1 MRNVAHIPELISFM
15 NILCFFFQVR
25 VDQLSIVGAIAGFA
39 AAKHMGEGGEL
50 GALLGVSGGVLLA
63 TVYNMLVG

>member
-1 MRNVAHIPELISFM
+1 M
-15 NILCFFFQVR
+15 NILCYFQVR

-50 GALLGVSGGVLLA
+50 GALFGVSGGVLLA

>member
-1 MRNVAHIPELISFM
+1 MSMSLKQLRPDGPI
-15 NILCFFFQVR
+15 FFQVR

>member
-1 MRNVAHIPELISFM
+1 MRNIAHIPELIYIIDEYSV
-15 NILCFFFQVR
+15 FFQVR